1 MKIDEYCRE
10 KISNK
15 LYKLIRVVFEKLTLF
30 FGSRPG
36 FKLSDASFHLAGDGQ
51 LAGIYEPHPQ
61 KVFKFHQ
68 ELYDIQ

>member
-1 MKIDEYCRE
+1 MNIVGKKYQTSYI
-10 KISNK
+10 N
-15 LYKLIRVVFEKLTLF
+15 LYVSFLRKLTLF

-61 KVFKFHQ
+61 KVFKFHH
-68 ELYDIQ
+68 ELYNLQ